1 MNVEELIER
10 AREAI
15 LKGEK
20 RFGEYFI
27 YTAKIDLDEKLSW
40 EYIKTKSYVWTS
52 EIDQWNTTRRTIME
66 SLGLVVID
74 INTTETE
81 RGQHTIINYLS
92 KSNIDDK
99 YKNFLQLILGDDI
112 TRYKINKNRIER
124 GIPFDTANILF
135 SKILKRYPHESDSK
149 IKVALERILGD
160 IK

>member
-1 MNVEELIER
+1 MNKKELIDK
-10 AREAI
+10 AREYL

-20 RFGEYFI
+20 GVDEYRI

-40 EYIKTKSYVWTS
+40 EYVKTKSYVWSS
-52 EIDQWNTTRRTIME
+52 EIDQWNATRRTIME

-92 KSNIDDK
+92 KDNIDDE
-99 YKNFLQLILGDDI
+99 YKNFLQLLLGDDVV
-112 TRYKINKNRIER
+112 RYKINKRRIER

-135 SKILKRYPHESDSK
+135 SKILKRYPHEEDSK
-149 IKVALERILGD
+149 IKVALERIIGE